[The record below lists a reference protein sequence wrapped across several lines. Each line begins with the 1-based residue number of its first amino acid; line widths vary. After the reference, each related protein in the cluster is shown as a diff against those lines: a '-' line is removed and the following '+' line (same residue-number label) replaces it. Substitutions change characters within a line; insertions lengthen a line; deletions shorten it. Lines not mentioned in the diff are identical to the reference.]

1 MRTTSPTQTDYD
13 HVNLILQVAEE
24 HGLKWEVDYTAQ
36 KYLKENPKKSIV
48 EAYQYGYGEW
58 IK

>member
-13 HVNLILQVAEE
+13 HVNLILQAAEE

>member
-1 MRTTSPTQTDYD
+1 MEGSPTQTDYD
-13 HVNLILQVAEE
+13 HVNLILYSAEE
-24 HGLKWEVDYTAQ
+24 YGLKLEVEQSAQ